1 MCISIWILLLGDIL
15 LFNSFLL
22 LFTLF
27 ISYLFHIPLTVHT
40 HTELFFFF
48 WKTLRFQM
56 HFHIKV
62 CTHLICWEITML
74 NNPTQ
79 FCQLLISTVRSIA
92 VTQNKLVSNLTQRKL
107 HCFNP
112 EPANSTN
119 NNPLITQR
127 GQHPNDYY
135 SNTYLLLFI

>member
-1 MCISIWILLLGDIL
+1 MCISIWVLLLGDIL
-15 LFNSFLL
+15 LFSSFPL

-27 ISYLFHIPLTVHT
+27 AVFISYSINCT
-40 HTELFFFF
+40 HSYWTFFFF
-48 WKTLRFQM
+48 WKTSRFQM

-92 VTQNKLVSNLTQRKL
+92 VTQNKLLSNLTQRKL

-135 SNTYLLLFI
+135 SNTYLLLFT